1 MLDEADQVPPA
12 FWQSAWLV
20 IVESDEPLPDEPLPE
35 EPRPDGLADGAVDD
49 PEEEPDDGVDI
60 EPLLEPEPVAPV
72 LPELLDPVLP
82 PVVLPPVL
90 LPPLVC
96 AAASAGTKQT
106 IPIKTRVSIFF
117 ITPSSLCPAQRSSLC
132 RHTVVSN
139 IQALERHADP
149 HTVAFS
155 LPSQL
160 VAIGLTA
167 SLTWFVT
174 ASLDS
179 VALSR
184 RRRSMTAW
192 LVK

>member
-1 MLDEADQVPPA
+1 VLDEADQVPPA

-20 IVESDEPLPDEPLPE
+20 IVESDEPLPDEPLPD

-82 PVVLPPVL
+82 PVLLPPVL
-90 LPPLVC
+90 LPPPVC

-117 ITPSSLCPAQRSSLC
+117 ITPSSLCPGQRNSSLPTQGGQQYPGPRAAC
-132 RHTVVSN
+132 KSAYGCVF
-139 IQALERHADP
+139 A
-149 HTVAFS
+149 
-155 LPSQL
+155 
-160 VAIGLTA
+160 AI
-167 SLTWFVT
+167 VT
-174 ASLDS
+174 SSRLD
-179 VALSR
+179 
-184 RRRSMTAW
+184 
-192 LVK
+192 